1 MDLVIGPVHS
11 GNLAIVASYAGN
23 RGIPVVSPVQLSSNS
38 VLWNNPFLFM
48 ASSTLEVAQ
57 NAIAREIS
65 DYYNN
70 NIVLIHSSSGDSDIM
85 RFRNMILNE
94 LSYKMPLEEIRLR
107 DMVFYSRSVFGND
120 SINRLAHA
128 LSDRNDN
135 IIVIASEDAP
145 VMSESITDIHAL
157 SRKFSMK
164 VFGYPGMRYLDNL
177 DHKICF
183 DLGLMIYSPYWIDYK
198 RQDVI
203 QFNSDFRARFLT
215 QPSEMSY
222 AWQGYD
228 IVYYFL
234 SGLAMHGKEFISHP
248 EIHNPDLLHTEF
260 DFRRKEINDGFEN
273 QKLFLIRYS
282 NNYELELVNEE
293 ETSVLK

>member
-1 MDLVIGPVHS
+1 
-11 GNLAIVASYAGN
+11 
-23 RGIPVVSPVQLSSNS
+23 
-38 VLWNNPFLFM
+38 M

-70 NIVLIHSSSGDSDIM
+70 NIVLIHSVTGDSDIM

-94 LSYKMPLEEIRLR
+94 LSYKMPFEEIRLR

-135 IIVIASEDAP
+135 IIIIASDDAP

-183 DLGLMIYSPYWIDYK
+183 DLGLMIFSPYWIDYK
-198 RQDVI
+198 RMDVI

-234 SGLAMHGKEFISHP
+234 SGLAIHGKEFISHP

-273 QKLFLIRYS
+273 QRLFLIRYS

-293 ETSVLK
+293 EIPELN